1 MSDTPYVP
9 SWSALRPHWGTTD
22 LHIGSYRIRLHL
34 DEKAEISPGGWY
46 ARLAV
51 EGASDEARKVSA
63 VKAAHVVLKDQLAEF
78 EAQAGRMGITL

>member
-9 SWSALRPHWGTTD
+9 SWSSPRHQTGTTD
-22 LHIGSYRIRLHL
+22 LNIGSYRIRLFL
-34 DEKAEISPGGWY
+34 DEKAEIAPGGWY
-46 ARLAV
+46 ARLDI

-63 VKAAHVVLKDQLAEF
+63 VKAAHVVLKEQLAEF